1 MNLRNDEP
9 SDEAPSE
16 ADARAE
22 PKGLRNLRL
31 PTLEIQ
37 SNPGWPVQ
45 KPDPFR
51 KNRPHKQEGGTDV
64 AGFRNPTE
72 TIPGHRMR
80 KDLGQHFLIDGMV
93 LESVL
98 GGADLKAGQRVLE
111 IGPGPGN
118 LTERLSKAVGPGG
131 KVIAIEADK
140 TLTAALQGKWPNVEV
155 VEGDAVQTDLASFGR
170 FDRIV
175 ANLPYLIS
183 GPITVAF
190 LDLLRDPATRWG
202 QAVLMYQA
210 EFARRLL
217 ASAGDDS
224 YGRLSVHVAR
234 WAHTEWVRDVH
245 PEAFDPPPKVDS
257 MVVRL
262 LPHATPPFE
271 VRDEALWRA
280 VVDGSFQQRRKQM
293 RNTIPP
299 AVAGLGVARDAA
311 LAALEAMDLA
321 SERPEQ
327 VAPAT
332 FAQLANRLAEARRAD

>member
-1 MNLRNDEP
+1 MKCG
-9 SDEAPSE
+9 
-16 ADARAE
+16 RAV
-22 PKGLRNLRL
+22 GDL
-31 PTLEIQ
+31 
-37 SNPGWPVQ
+37 VQ

-80 KDLGQHFLIDGMV
+80 KDLGQHFLRDDLV
-93 LESVL
+93 LQSVV
-98 GGADLKAGQRVLE
+98 GGADLRPGQQVLE
-111 IGPGPGN
+111 VGPGPGN
-118 LTERLSKAVGPGG
+118 LTARLSKAVGPKGC
-131 KVIAIEADK
+131 VVAVEADPS
-140 TLTAALQGKWPNVEV
+140 LAAHLKGKWPNVEV
-155 VEGDAVQTDLASFGR
+155 VVGDAVQVDLAALAPAG

-183 GPITVAF
+183 GPITIAF
-190 LDLLRDPATRWG
+190 LELLRDPATRWG

-210 EFARRLL
+210 EFAQRLL
-217 ASAGDDS
+217 AKAGDGS
-224 YGRLSVHVAR
+224 YGRLSVHAAR
-234 WAHTEWVRDVH
+234 WVATEWVRDVH

-262 LPHATPPFE
+262 IPHASPPFD
-271 VRDEALWRA
+271 VVDEALWRA

-293 RNTIPP
+293 RNTVPG
-299 AVAGLGVARDAA
+299 AVAGLGVQRDQA
-311 LAALEAMDLA
+311 LQALDSSGLA

-332 FAQLANRLAEARRAD
+332 FAQLVARLAEARRGA

>member
-1 MNLRNDEP
+1 M
-9 SDEAPSE
+9 
-16 ADARAE
+16 
-22 PKGLRNLRL
+22 
-31 PTLEIQ
+31 
-37 SNPGWPVQ
+37 Q

-80 KDLGQHFLIDGMV
+80 KDLGQHFLRDDLV
-93 LESVL
+93 LQSVL
-98 GGADLKAGQRVLE
+98 GGADLQAGHRVLE
-111 IGPGPGN
+111 VGPGPGN
-118 LTERLSKAVGPGG
+118 LTERLAKAVGPKG
-131 KVIAIEADK
+131 KVVAIEADP
-140 TLTAALQGKWPNVEV
+140 TLASHLQGKWPNVEV
-155 VEGDAVQTDLASFGR
+155 IVGDAVQTDLASFGR

-190 LDLLRDPATRWG
+190 LELLRDPATRWG

-210 EFARRLL
+210 EFAQRLL
-217 ASAGDDS
+217 AHAGDGS
-224 YGRLSVHVAR
+224 YGRLSVHAAR
-234 WAHTEWVRDVH
+234 WVATEWVRDVH

-262 LPHATPPFE
+262 VPHPTPPFE
-271 VRDEALWRA
+271 VKDEALWRA

-293 RNTIPP
+293 RNTVPP
-299 AVAGLGVARDAA
+299 AVAGLGVAKPDA
-311 LAALEAMDLA
+311 LAALEALGLA

-332 FAQLANRLAEARRAD
+332 FAALVGRLAGTRHGA

>member
-1 MNLRNDEP
+1 M
-9 SDEAPSE
+9 
-16 ADARAE
+16 
-22 PKGLRNLRL
+22 
-31 PTLEIQ
+31 
-37 SNPGWPVQ
+37 Q

-51 KNRPHKQEGGTDV
+51 RNRPHPQKGGTEV

-72 TIPGHRMR
+72 GVPGHKLR
-80 KDLGQHFLIDGMV
+80 KDLGQHFLKDEMV
-93 LESVL
+93 LQSVL
-98 GGADLKAGQRVLE
+98 GGSDLRPGQRILE

-118 LTERLSKAVGPGG
+118 LTARLAKAVGPKGH
-131 KVIAIEADK
+131 VIAIEADQ
-140 TLTAALQGKWPNVEV
+140 TLAAALQGKWPNVEV
-155 VEGDAVQTDLASFGR
+155 VTGDAVQTDLAAFGR

-217 ASAGDDS
+217 AKAGDDS
-224 YGRLSVHVAR
+224 YGRLSAHAAR
-234 WAHTEWVRDVH
+234 WVVVEWVRDVH

-262 LPHATPPFE
+262 LPHPAPPFE
-271 VRDEALWRA
+271 VKDEALWRA

-293 RNTIPP
+293 HNTLPA
-299 AVAGLGVARDAA
+299 AVAGLGVPREAA
-311 LAALEAMDLA
+311 VAALEALGLSA
-321 SERPEQ
+321 ERPEQ

-332 FAQLANRLAEARRAD
+332 FADLANRLAEARRGA